1 VASVALDL
9 RQYGG
14 ANVAL
19 AESDGVWAAM
29 VDTPVGLSPGL
40 QTLTVVVTDGEGAT
54 ARYEALSSPTGPIGA
69 SPLGPHHVPVGGSTP
84 IALMVLNDR
93 PSILSPPTVNVVK
106 VEGDTP
112 VFTVNVSDPDGVY
125 LVEANLGVFAGVGAA
140 EWVTMHDDGRSGGDE
155 VAGDGVFSIELS
167 VRSGTPLGTHEITV
181 RAIDAFGEQNTAS
194 AAVNLIDGD
203 EGDGTGVGS
212 SSLMLGAIGGLVL
225 LGAVAAVV
233 FMMRSGGSGG
243 RSGDRFGME

>member
-1 VASVALDL
+1 
-9 RQYGG
+9 
-14 ANVAL
+14 
-19 AESDGVWAAM
+19 
-29 VDTPVGLSPGL
+29 
-40 QTLTVVVTDGEGAT
+40 
-54 ARYEALSSPTGPIGA
+54 
-69 SPLGPHHVPVGGSTP
+69 
-84 IALMVLNDR
+84 
-93 PSILSPPTVNVVK
+93 
-106 VEGDTP
+106 
-112 VFTVNVSDPDGVY
+112 
-125 LVEANLGVFAGVGAA
+125 
-140 EWVTMHDDGRSGGDE
+140 MHDDGRTGGDE